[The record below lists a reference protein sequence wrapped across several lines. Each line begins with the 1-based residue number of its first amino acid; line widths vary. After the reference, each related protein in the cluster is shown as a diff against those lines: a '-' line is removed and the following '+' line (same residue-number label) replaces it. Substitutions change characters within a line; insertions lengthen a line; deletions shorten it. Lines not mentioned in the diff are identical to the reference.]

1 MKWHPM
7 LIYDMKH
14 IKHLVVT
21 IYCCYKSEKLNIIS
35 TDVEFFRN
43 IFSQN
48 HKKKFED
55 TLCCN

>member
-1 MKWHPM
+1 M